1 MAKAILFDA
10 TKCTGCRGCQTA
22 CKQWNGLPADWEPG
36 ELNRG
41 TYENPK
47 DLSEKTWLKMRFNE
61 VGDVSNGDMAWLFSR
76 YACMHCGDA
85 ACINVCPTGA
95 LYRHE
100 QGMVLY
106 DRDLCSGCGYCVE
119 ACPFSV
125 PRMEEGWSK
134 LTGKGKVAQ
143 KCTMCVD
150 RITATTGAVPEVDRI
165 PACVKTCPT
174 GALQFGDR
182 DEMVNLGNI
191 RLRELAIPGRDVR
204 LYGETECG
212 GTNVMF
218 ILDRNAEDYLLPKD
232 PKVSGITTAWKKYL
246 QPIGYGVVGLVAAGL
261 VVNYMASRARMLK
274 EKEGE

>member
-36 ELNRG
+36 DLNRG

-61 VGDVSNGDMAWLFSR
+61 VGDAGNGDMAWLFSR

-119 ACPFSV
+119 ACPFTI

-150 RITATTGAVPEVDRI
+150 RITATTSAVPEVDRI

-174 GALQFGDR
+174 GAMNFGDR
-182 DEMVNLGNI
+182 EKMAA
-191 RLRELAIPGRDVR
+191 LAKKR
-204 LYGETECG
+204 YGEAKSRFPKATLNG
-212 GTNVMF
+212 V
-218 ILDRNAEDYLLPKD
+218 EDLRVFYLLADKPETYYKYAKVEPLPKSMD
-232 PKVSGITTAWKKYL
+232 RKMALRK
-246 QPIGYGVVGLVAAGL
+246 IGRSLKDL
-261 VVNYMASRARMLK
+261 SKEWTIINKLAS
-274 EKEGE
+274 